1 VGIKRPCVEG
11 VSAQDNGHDLGAEVC
26 YRVGYIDSW
35 GRGIEKI
42 TDACKAAG
50 LPEPIIE
57 EN

>member
-1 VGIKRPCVEG
+1 MNNPLIAEG
-11 VSAQDNGHDLGAEVC
+11 C

-57 EN
+57 RKLGRDCD